1 MEQTI
6 TCINCPVGCRMTVT
20 LENGAFVSVRGN
32 TCKRGE
38 SYARQECVAPLRMVT
53 AVVPVSGSAAP
64 LSVKTRTP
72 IPKEKIRACRH
83 CPRCPSPRRC
93 IWATWCCPMCAARGW
108 TSSPP
113 RPSRPIHEQGVNF
126 VLFPLVEHREFCYNE
141 ASVP

>member
-20 LENGAFVSVRGN
+20 LENGVFVSVSGN

-53 AVVPVSGSAAP
+53 AVVPVSGFPAP

-72 IPKEKIRACRH
+72 IPKEKIHACMQALSALTLTAPIYMGDVVLPDV
-83 CPRCPSPRRC
+83 CGTGVDV
-93 IWATWCCPMCAARGW
+93 IATK
-108 TSSPP
+108 T
-113 RPSRPIHEQGVNF
+113 
-126 VLFPLVEHREFCYNE
+126 VEAH
-141 ASVP
+141 S